1 MSLTVRVLSGTL
13 LGAWCLSTA
22 FAQTNAESCDH
33 NSPKTRAE
41 VKAELAAAR
50 AAGDNPLDWIHYP
63 ENAIRAGR
71 IVAEQR
77 AQAGNPC
84 PR

>member
-1 MSLTVRVLSGTL
+1 MNYVLRVLLGVL
-13 LGAWCLSTA
+13 LGGWFVSTA
-22 FAQTNAESCDH
+22 FAQMGSGSCDP
-33 NSPKTRAE
+33 NAPKTHAE
-41 VKAELAAAR
+41 VKAELAAWL
-50 AAGDNPLDWIHYP
+50 AAGYDPMDWINYP

-77 AQAGNPC
+77 AQAGYAC